1 MKYLILL
8 LFLFVGCS
16 KPAHSSPNIEPNE
29 IIISPSLSIT
39 ADSLNATIITNIN
52 LASFDSLSKR
62 ASHPISFQYL
72 TKLAYPSLHDST
84 ISSFVNIL
92 ENSISFNQRRRSLNK
107 LYNQN
112 GAIIADYI
120 LDTTLVL
127 KNIRNKI
134 AAYEQKTPIMP
145 LFDRGSKVPDFNEII
160 PTKGFKGWDYVLIGK
175 EQTTEKLS
183 FKILEKNLTESLV
196 KLHKIGI
203 KKFEKN

>member
-29 IIISPSLSIT
+29 IIISPSVSIT

-72 TKLAYPSLHDST
+72 TKLAYPTLHDST

-127 KNIRNKI
+127 KIFVIKSMHMNKKHQLCI
-134 AAYEQKTPIMP
+134 Y
-145 LFDRGSKVPDFNEII
+145 
-160 PTKGFKGWDYVLIGK
+160 LI
-175 EQTTEKLS
+175 EVARFLIS
-183 FKILEKNLTESLV
+183 
-196 KLHKIGI
+196 I
-203 KKFEKN
+203 K